1 MPKPFRILISGGGVA
16 GPILAYWLSRID
28 TTRQIHITMIERA
41 SSVATSDQRFEVQ
54 GLLAFLENL
63 FHYAKTIKTDP
74 RGIDAKIQPQ
84 CDNAIPR
91 EGGPSN
97 EPQSLPEEL
106 CDVLSEIIKE
116 EKKVKVQYERKV
128 IRIEEE
134 VDRLI
139 VTIQEKCGRSVEEV
153 YDIAVGADGVRSK
166 TRELMLHPA
175 DLKECIKLAA
185 PSMFAAIL
193 LIPAESQDSLL
204 ANRWRYATKARCLF
218 IQQITETVSSV
229 WLIAVGHHPDL
240 APLQSIS
247 NDRAKREAWVR
258 AFSDLD
264 YGEFPRIL
272 HHMKS
277 TKSFHTDQMTQVRL
291 PAWYNGRCALVG
303 DAAFSPSVGT
313 AQSTRM
319 AVIGAYV
326 LAGEIGLNMDDPQEA
341 LWRYDAKFRKI
352 VEAEQE
358 TWTEQMPLEWL
369 NPQTT
374 WSNWARQTILSMV
387 SSDHPISKLPE
398 TLESAFD
405 LPDYKWRHF
414 CV

>member
-1 MPKPFRILISGGGVA
+1 MPKPFRILISGGGIA
-16 GPILAYWLSRID
+16 GPTLAYWLSRIK
-28 TTRQIHITMIERA
+28 TTRRIDITMIERA

-63 FHYAKTIKTDP
+63 SLCVKTTQTDP
-74 RGIDAKIQPQ
+74 RGINAIIQPP
-84 CDNAIPR
+84 CGNAIPR
-91 EGGPSN
+91 QGGPTN

-106 CDVLSEIIKE
+106 CDVLTEIIIE
-116 EKKVKVQYERKV
+116 EKKAKVQYERKV

-134 VDRLI
+134 FDGLI

-153 YDIAVGADGVRSK
+153 YDIAVGADGFRSK
-166 TRELMLHPA
+166 TRELMLDPA
-175 DLKECIKLAA
+175 DLKDCIKPVT
-185 PSMFAAIL
+185 PSMFVAIL
-193 LIPAESQDSLL
+193 LIPVESQDSLH
-204 ANRWRYATKARCLF
+204 ANRWCYATKARSLF
-218 IQQITETVSSV
+218 IQQITETASSV
-229 WLIAVGHHPDL
+229 WLIAVGDHPDL

-247 NDRAKREAWVR
+247 NDRARREAWVR

-277 TKSFHTDQMTQVRL
+277 TNSFHTDQMAQVRL
-291 PAWYNGRCALVG
+291 PAWYKGRCALVG
-303 DAAFSPSVGT
+303 DAAYGPSVGS

-326 LAGEIGLNMDDPQEA
+326 LAGEIGLNMDDPQDA
-341 LWRYDAKFRKI
+341 LWRYDVKVRKI
-352 VEAEQE
+352 VEEEQE
-358 TWTEQMPLEWL
+358 RWIEKMPLEWM

-374 WSNWARQTILSMV
+374 WGKWARQTILSMV
-387 SSDHPISKLPE
+387 SSDHPTSKLPE

-405 LPDYKWRHF
+405 LPDYEWHHF
-414 CV
+414 GV